1 MKDLT
6 KTRYSD
12 AHRDDIVRFLESGG
26 SGNEHGILLTEKE
39 EALLDRWKYADE
51 LLRKNKYKRQEIV
64 DLIIAKYGISHDTAW
79 RDIVNAEYVF
89 CSSYPLNKK
98 YIIGLRMEFLAKA
111 INKAYTDDDYESV
124 ARLEKEYREYL
135 KMYPDTKQKRSPKTI
150 NFIMQNN
157 LMQSVLDPRQ
167 ALITADEIIKR
178 IEENEDY

>member
-1 MKDLT
+1 
-6 KTRYSD
+6 
-12 AHRDDIVRFLESGG
+12 
-26 SGNEHGILLTEKE
+26 
-39 EALLDRWKYADE
+39 
-51 LLRKNKYKRQEIV
+51 
-64 DLIIAKYGISHDTAW
+64 
-79 RDIVNAEYVF
+79 
-89 CSSYPLNKK
+89 
-98 YIIGLRMEFLAKA
+98 MEFLAKA